1 MYLFSMEQNSL
12 SDTFFNSAI
21 HSDVQCPMHLHYSME
36 IVYVK
41 KGELIMNVNGVD
53 RVIRSGQA
61 TFISVFEPHSFFTP
75 KSSVCIVTEFSPHL
89 VSEFYS
95 AVKAKKLV
103 TEVFEINGDFLRL
116 LEDLSDRSVSNI
128 LSVKAALY
136 PLCLRV
142 TETCEFA
149 NDGKEI
155 DSIFIEA
162 VKYIYDHY
170 SDENIDLNDVA
181 KAIGVHPVYL
191 SRVFSSNS
199 GIGFSKYL
207 ALIRTYKAAQM
218 LLKESKKNISEV
230 AFSCGFGSIRSFNR
244 QFGDIFGV
252 SPTEYRKNINPQ
264 PDN

>member
-1 MYLFSMEQNSL
+1 MYLFSIEQNSL
-12 SDTFFNSAI
+12 SESFFRSTL
-21 HSDVQCPMHLHYSME
+21 HTDVQCPMHLHYSME

-41 KGELIMNVNGVD
+41 EGELIMNVNGTD
-53 RVIRSGQA
+53 RIIRSGQA
-61 TFISVFEPHSFFTP
+61 TFISIFEPHSFSTQN
-75 KSSVCIVTEFSPHL
+75 SSVCLVTEFSPHL

-103 TEVFEINGDFLRL
+103 TEVFEVEGDFLKL
-116 LEDLSDRSVSNI
+116 LEDLSTKSTLNT
-128 LSVKAALY
+128 LAAKAALY
-136 PLCLRV
+136 PLCLNV
-142 TETCEFA
+142 LESCKFT

-170 SDENIDLNDVA
+170 SEEKIELSGVA

-199 GIGFSKYL
+199 GMGFSKYL
-207 ALIRTYKAAQM
+207 AFLRTYNAAQM
-218 LLKESKKNISEV
+218 LLKEADKNISEI

-244 QFGDIFGV
+244 QFTNIFGI
-252 SPTEYRKNINPQ
+252 SPSEYRQNNL
-264 PDN
+264 

>member
-1 MYLFSMEQNSL
+1 MYFFSMEQNSL

-75 KSSVCIVTEFSPHL
+75 KSSVCIVTEFSPQL

-95 AVKAKKLV
+95 AVKAKRLV
-103 TEVFEINGDFLRL
+103 TEVFEIKGDFLRL
-116 LEDLSDRSVSNI
+116 LENLSDKSVSNI
-128 LSVKAALY
+128 LVVKAALY
-136 PLCLRV
+136 PLCFNLLNN
-142 TETCEFA
+142 CEFT

-170 SDENIDLNDVA
+170 GDEKIEVEVIYDEYATGTYLVLTSTETEFIGLFGAPITKNDLNEGAIVEIVYGGQVMMSIPPQIVA
-181 KAIGVHPVYL
+181 KKIKV
-191 SRVFSSNS
+191 
-199 GIGFSKYL
+199 
-207 ALIRTYKAAQM
+207 
-218 LLKESKKNISEV
+218 
-230 AFSCGFGSIRSFNR
+230 
-244 QFGDIFGV
+244 
-252 SPTEYRKNINPQ
+252 IN
-264 PDN
+264 

>member
-1 MYLFSMEQNSL
+1 MYLFSMAQNSL

-41 KGELIMNVNGVD
+41 SGELIMNVNGAD

-75 KSSVCIVTEFSPHL
+75 KSSVCIVIEFSPHI

-116 LEDLSDRSVSNI
+116 LENLSDRSVSNT

-136 PLCLRV
+136 PLCFNLLNN
-142 TETCEFA
+142 CEFT

-181 KAIGVHPVYL
+181 KAIGIHPVYL

-199 GIGFSKYL
+199 GMGFSKYL
-207 ALIRTYKAAQM
+207 ALIRTYKSAQM
-218 LLKESKKNISEV
+218 LSNEKRMNISEI

-244 QFGDIFGV
+244 QFANIFGI
-252 SPTEYRKNINPQ
+252 SPTEYRQKTLEM
-264 PDN
+264 